1 MLFQYSKEIQDDFP
15 TKLAT
20 KKQKKKFWF
29 SCTVDMID
37 KLSE

>member
-20 KKQKKKFWF
+20 KNKKKEFWF
-29 SCTVDMID
+29 SYTLDMID